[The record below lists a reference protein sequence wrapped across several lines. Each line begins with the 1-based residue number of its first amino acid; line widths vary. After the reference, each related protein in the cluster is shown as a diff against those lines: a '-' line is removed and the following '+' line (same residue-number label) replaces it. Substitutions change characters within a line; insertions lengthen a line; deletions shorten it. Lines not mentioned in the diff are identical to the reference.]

1 MIITLKGV
9 VDSGNLMLSPNT
21 IFIAGIS
28 KSICLDKI
36 IDKFS
41 SYVDNTCKKDNLM
54 VAIYPEKGYGFI
66 TFDSSSAVVK
76 AIKDSKSKNGVVI
89 DNHRI
94 RIEISKKPVKVSQ
107 NNKFKRK
114 HVYNREKK
122 KKINMPFS
130 HKISEYDT
138 EDENETI
145 LLKR

>member
-1 MIITLKGV
+1 
-9 VDSGNLMLSPNT
+9 MLSSNT

-36 IDKFS
+36 INKFS
-41 SYVDNTCKKDNLM
+41 SYIDNSDKKDNLM

-66 TFDSSSAVVK
+66 TFDSSSAVLK
-76 AIKDSKSKNGVVI
+76 ALKDSKSKSGLVI

-107 NNKFKRK
+107 NNKFRNKII
-114 HVYNREKK
+114 YNRYKK
-122 KKINMPFS
+122 KKKNMLFS

-145 LLKR
+145 LLTR

>member
-1 MIITLKGV
+1 MQ
-9 VDSGNLMLSPNT
+9 SSNT

-36 IDKFS
+36 INKFS
-41 SYVDNTCKKDNLM
+41 SYLDNSHKKDNLM

-66 TFDSSSAVVK
+66 TFDSSLSVFK
-76 AIKDSKSKNGVVI
+76 AIKDSKSKKGIVI
-89 DNHRI
+89 DKHRI

-107 NNKFKRK
+107 NNKFRK
-114 HVYNREKK
+114 KNIYNRNKK
-122 KKINMPFS
+122 KKENIPIY

-145 LLKR
+145 LLKKIS

>member
-1 MIITLKGV
+1 
-9 VDSGNLMLSPNT
+9 MLSSNT
-21 IFIAGIS
+21 IFLAGIS

-36 IDKFS
+36 INKFS
-41 SYVDNTCKKDNLM
+41 SYIDNSGKKDNLM

-66 TFDSSSAVVK
+66 TFDSSLPVLK
-76 AIKDSKSKNGVVI
+76 ALKDSKSKNGVVI

-107 NNKFKRK
+107 TNKFRKRNI
-114 HVYNREKK
+114 YDRYKK
-122 KKINMPFS
+122 KKKNMLYS

>member
-1 MIITLKGV
+1 
-9 VDSGNLMLSPNT
+9 MLSSNT

-36 IDKFS
+36 INKFS
-41 SYVDNTCKKDNLM
+41 SYIDNSDKKDNLM

-66 TFDSSSAVVK
+66 TFDSSSAVLK
-76 AIKDSKSKNGVVI
+76 ALKDSKSKSGLVI

-107 NNKFKRK
+107 NNKFRK
-114 HVYNREKK
+114 KNIYNRYKK
-122 KKINMPFS
+122 KKKNMLFS

-145 LLKR
+145 LLTR

>member
-1 MIITLKGV
+1 
-9 VDSGNLMLSPNT
+9 MLSSNT
-21 IFIAGIS
+21 IFLAGIS

-36 IDKFS
+36 INKFS
-41 SYVDNTCKKDNLM
+41 SYIDNSDKKDNLM

-66 TFDSSSAVVK
+66 TFDSSSAVLK
-76 AIKDSKSKNGVVI
+76 ALKDSKSKSGLVI

-107 NNKFKRK
+107 NNKFRK
-114 HVYNREKK
+114 KNIYNRYKK
-122 KKINMPFS
+122 KKKNMLFS

-145 LLKR
+145 LLTR